1 MKVLAVA
8 WGLMLASAIV
18 FTGVIHTSYLVMG
31 YPSGPSLQAEVLNA
45 TVRVEIR
52 TDKGTLAGSGS
63 GTAIDRR
70 HVLTN
75 QHVIAGLSDKGTLHV
90 RGWVREGERVLP
102 VIYSATVVTASEDTD
117 LALLRLDADWVGA
130 IGGLADTEPPEA
142 ATVCKSGSAHGKRP
156 RIACGP
162 YAGHDEQATGGIVH
176 VSSGA
181 ATAPGDSGGGVWSAH
196 EGNYR
201 IIAVSRAVPMI
212 PIGMGGTLITTT
224 GLAIG
229 LADVRAFIAESLH
242 DD

>member
-1 MKVLAVA
+1 MKNLLVGALA
-8 WGLMLASAIV
+8 LASV
-18 FTGVIHTSYLVMG
+18 STGAAVYGNMPVHV
-31 YPSGPSLQAEVLNA
+31 PNLQAEVLNA

-75 QHVIAGLSDKGTLHV
+75 HHVIAGLKENGSLMI
-90 RGWVREGERVLP
+90 RGWVREGDRLLP
-102 VIYSATVVTASEDTD
+102 VIYSATVVIASEDTD
-117 LALLRLDADWVGA
+117 LALLRLDADWIGA
-130 IGGLADTEPPEA
+130 IGALADTEPPET

-162 YAGHDEQATGGIVH
+162 YSGHDERPTGQITH

-196 EGNYR
+196 EGTYR
-201 IIAVSRAVPMI
+201 IIAVSRAVPMV
-212 PIGMGGTLITTT
+212 PIGMGGSLITTT

-229 LADVRAFIAESLH
+229 LADVRSFIAEAL
-242 DD
+242 DEIPNAL